1 MKISSRNIFTFQ
13 LNLMDPLFGVRKL
26 TFAKQFAFFF
36 GETHLTNS
44 GFSSFPYPKP
54 DPHELIASMFVVVNT
69 GGWRT
74 HVPPNM
80 SSSNIMT
87 SHRKTSKLTQKKKP
101 QKAANCNAYP
111 PPHVPMCCFELIKWV
126 ETVDQKTTDI
136 TLPGCCWKEAEAQF
150 IGTSRQKKTEVV
162 ITSWRLFWWLMVLV
176 RYKFD
181 KNRG

>member
-87 SHRKTSKLTQKKKP
+87 SHRKTSKLTQKKKTSESSKL
-101 QKAANCNAYP
+101 QCVP
-111 PPHVPMCCFELIKWV
+111 PPPCSNV
-126 ETVDQKTTDI
+126 
-136 TLPGCCWKEAEAQF
+136 
-150 IGTSRQKKTEVV
+150 
-162 ITSWRLFWWLMVLV
+162 LFWADKMSWDSWPKNDRHHAARLLLKRSGGAIHWNISTKKNGGGDNQLTTVLV
-176 RYKFD
+176 TH
-181 KNRG
+181 GPGQVQIW